1 MDSKRIAH
9 IIKGIT
15 LCPLQSSILHR
26 TRSQEVIEVLVASPL
41 FSLDLDLL
49 ELLINTNFFPI
60 LYQLASK
67 NVSYIRRLLQSQL
80 RESEEVW
87 EALGKSFESGLFLEI
102 KIWFV
107 KQFGA
112 LATT

>member
-1 MDSKRIAH
+1 M
-9 IIKGIT
+9 
-15 LCPLQSSILHR
+15 
-26 TRSQEVIEVLVASPL
+26 IEVLVASPL